1 MFKDLK
7 WKASF
12 LWRNVMKEK
21 FLYLGFALM
30 VLDPDQISASNDQ
43 KMNSEVL
50 ELVIENAWRELDE
63 APNLYPHFLVY
74 GLEVEAN
81 VGLSNVVEVGSS
93 LGVELHF
100 ERRIK

>member
-1 MFKDLK
+1 MKDKL
-7 WKASF
+7 F
-12 LWRNVMKEK
+12 YFGL
-21 FLYLGFALM
+21 ALM
-30 VLDPDQISASNDQ
+30 VIVPHHSSASNDQ
-43 KMNSEVL
+43 KMNNEVI

-63 APNLYPHFLVY
+63 DPNLYPHFLVY